1 MQEEKVSFATT
12 PSQYMALQAHDLGP
26 YPAPAQSFAVLSSIN
41 GGNAWAGTAAGGG
54 STPADP
60 AAQEE
65 LFVDASGT
73 SAVWR
78 ILGGQ
83 VVHTSFRSVV
93 LGPNAKVEGGLRGG
107 GCSGG
112 HGAIIQAVRC
122 RFPTCLEGWS
132 SSVAG
137 RSVSEDQKHRRQRR
151 WSRGRPWS
159 VCLLRNPDLVT
170 VHHPDGDSH
179 DVTLPFE
186 ARSMQPLGEGL
197 LVQRSSEYDGES
209 GEGGRALEEGTG
221 ENSDAMLVLPSLFSL
236 HHPLDELRPVALM
249 PAAAAVSTPSQADPL
264 VSETEQQLPLFCDS
278 SERLVFARGGDDLD
292 AHKDPPL
299 VLTYNPG
306 RRRHSLWLVLPVPE
320 PEPEPGSVEQSGGVS
335 SLGGFDDIST
345 LGRMGDERLS
355 MVDSCRATMMSP
367 STLSAEVGNLSNTL
381 LGVSALDSS
390 SSMAALSMAD
400 VVFGS
405 GHIRKD
411 RRSSIGLGR
420 LSTGGGAGRRASI
433 GSNASWIGAGST
445 RNEALANALGLGQS
459 GLGILSLSSAGG
471 QHGGGGNSGLG
482 GLDPLVPGLLGARFG
497 GAMSIG
503 EPQTLEEEEEEDV
516 DDDVRSQTIRPR
528 LGLSL
533 LWREAEDAPAAAQS
547 VFCAAAVGSSP
558 SPTPGDSDHRPSQ
571 IYSFLF
577 CFSDSRAGRL
587 RALSVTPSN
596 GGGKRDDEGDVHV
609 EEAFTLPCRSAIGL
623 CATAGGEGEG
633 SPGSAITADI
643 LVLAPDGGLVL
654 YRGENPIVRMAVP
667 TGCFSAA
674 VPGGSDEP
682 ESVSDAVGSCFTLTT
697 RGGDRR
703 RLRLSL
709 EPTSPLVAA
718 CCGAW
723 DCLLSAFLSTSLRA
737 DITCVV
743 QALAGVRKMPAEPN
757 PGEEVETS
765 RDVGG
770 VDEDLE
776 WIALVSVLR
785 RLILGS
791 VGDMNRPEREKSV
804 SSAATAAAGDGEG
817 GNGDDAWS
825 SLLLS
830 PFHDRFSRDNAMIL
844 SGLTRPRLNEG
855 VAGPEPHTPQM
866 PPLRTE
872 REAFL
877 EEAGAAFDALHLA
890 LEDLKTS
897 RLTVALVS
905 RLASLLLSITRVCG
919 HRGAAMR
926 DFADH
931 YWRDAAGS
939 GLEGGGEPES
949 MITRGCVATSGLLPD
964 RPTRFLKV
972 GRASGLADHGY
983 NLLRTR
989 I

>member
-12 PSQYMALQAHDLGP
+12 PSRYMTLQAHDLGP

-54 STPADP
+54 RTPADP

-122 RFPTCLEGWS
+122 RFPTYLEGWS

-137 RSVSEDQKHRRQRR
+137 RSVSEDKKHRRQRQR
-151 WSRGRPWS
+151 SRGHPWS

-197 LVQRSSEYDGES
+197 LVQRSSEYDSES
-209 GEGGRALEEGTG
+209 GGGGREQEEGTG
-221 ENSDAMLVLPSLFSL
+221 DSSDAMLVLPSLFSL

-249 PAAAAVSTPSQADPL
+249 PAAPAVSTSSQADHL
-264 VSETEQQLPLFCDS
+264 VSETDQQLPLFCDS
-278 SERLVFARGGDDLD
+278 SERLVFARGGDDLG

-299 VLTYNPG
+299 VFTYNPG
-306 RRRHSLWLVLPVPE
+306 HRRHSLWLVLPVPE
-320 PEPEPGSVEQSGGVS
+320 PEPESMERLGGSS
-335 SLGGFDDIST
+335 SWGGFDDVST

-381 LGVSALDSS
+381 LGVSTLDSS
-390 SSMAALSMAD
+390 SSMAGLSMAD
-400 VVFGS
+400 AVFGS

-411 RRSSIGLGR
+411 RRNSISLGR

-497 GAMSIG
+497 GATSIG
-503 EPQTLEEEEEEDV
+503 EPQTLEEEEEDDV

-558 SPTPGDSDHRPSQ
+558 RPASEDSYHGPSEM
-571 IYSFLF
+571 YSFLF

-587 RALSVTPSN
+587 RALSVTPFKD
-596 GGGKRDDEGDVHV
+596 GGKRDDESDVHV
-609 EEAFTLPCRSAIGL
+609 EEAFTLPCRSAVGL

-667 TGCFSAA
+667 TGCLSAA

-682 ESVSDAVGSCFTLTT
+682 DSVSDAVGSCFTLTT

-709 EPTSPLVAA
+709 EPSSPLVTA

-723 DCLLSAFLSTSLRA
+723 DCLLSVSLSTSLRA
-737 DITCVV
+737 DITCAA
-743 QALAGVRKMPAEPN
+743 QALAGVRKIPAEPN
-757 PGEEVETS
+757 PDEEAETS
-765 RDVGG
+765 RDAGG
-770 VDEDLE
+770 IDEDLE
-776 WIALVSVLR
+776 WAALVSVLR
-785 RLILGS
+785 RLVLGA
-791 VGDMNRPEREKSV
+791 VGDVNDPEKENSS
-804 SSAATAAAGDGEG
+804 SSAKGSNGDG
-817 GNGDDAWS
+817 AWS

-844 SGLTRPRLNEG
+844 SGLTRPRLIEG
-855 VAGPEPHTPQM
+855 VAGPESHTPQM

-872 REAFL
+872 RGAFL
-877 EEAGAAFDALHLA
+877 EESGAAFDALHLA
-890 LEDLKTS
+890 LEDRKTS

-949 MITRGCVATSGLLPD
+949 MITRECVATSRLLPD

-972 GRASGLADHGY
+972 SKASGVADRGY
-983 NLLRTR
+983 ELLRSRT
-989 I
+989 

>member
-1 MQEEKVSFATT
+1 MQEEKLSSAPT
-12 PSQYMALQAHDLGP
+12 PSQYMTLQAQDLGP
-26 YPAPAQSFAVLSSIN
+26 YPAPAQSFTVLSSIN

-54 STPADP
+54 RTPADP

-107 GCSGG
+107 DCGGG

-122 RFPTCLEGWS
+122 RFPTYLEGWS

-137 RSVSEDQKHRRQRR
+137 RSVPEDQKHRRQRR
-151 WSRGRPWS
+151 RSRGRPWS
-159 VCLLRNPDLVT
+159 VCLLRSPDLVT

-209 GEGGRALEEGTG
+209 GEGGRARENEEEGTG
-221 ENSDAMLVLPSLFSL
+221 ESSDAMLVLPSLFSL

-249 PAAAAVSTPSQADPL
+249 PAAAAVSTPSQTDPL
-264 VSETEQQLPLFCDS
+264 VSETEQQLRLFCDS
-278 SERLVFARGGDDLD
+278 SEKLVFVRGGDDHGAD
-292 AHKDPPL
+292 KDPPL
-299 VLTYNPG
+299 VLTYNSV

-320 PEPEPGSVEQSGGVS
+320 PEPEPAS
-335 SLGGFDDIST
+335 SGGFDGVSMMG
-345 LGRMGDERLS
+345 LVGDERLS
-355 MVDSCRATMMSP
+355 MVDSCRATRMSP
-367 STLSAEVGNLSNTL
+367 STLSAEVGSLSNTL

-390 SSMAALSMAD
+390 SSMAGLSMAD
-400 VVFGS
+400 AVLGS

-411 RRSSIGLGR
+411 RRSGGGSIGRSR
-420 LSTGGGAGRRASI
+420 LSTGGGAGRRTSS
-433 GSNASWIGAGST
+433 GSNASWIGAGNT

-459 GLGILSLSSAGG
+459 GLGMLSLSAAGG
-471 QHGGGGNSGLG
+471 GSNSGLG
-482 GLDPLVPGLLGARFG
+482 SLDPLLPGLLGARLG

-503 EPQTLEEEEEEDV
+503 EPQTLEEDEEEV
-516 DDDVRSQTIRPR
+516 DDEVRSQTIRPR
-528 LGLSL
+528 LGLYL
-533 LWREAEDAPAAAQS
+533 LWREAEHAPAAAQS
-547 VFCAAAVGSSP
+547 VFCAAAMGSFP
-558 SPTPGDSDHRPSQ
+558 RPAPGGTDHRSYQ
-571 IYSFLF
+571 RNSFLF
-577 CFSDSRAGRL
+577 CFSDSHAGRL
-587 RALSVTPSN
+587 RALSVTSSVVAK
-596 GGGKRDDEGDVHV
+596 GGKRRDDEGDVHV
-609 EEAFTLPCRSAIGL
+609 EEAFTLPCRSAVGL

-633 SPGSAITADI
+633 SPGSAIAADI

-654 YRGENPIVRMAVP
+654 YHGKNPIVRMAVP
-667 TGCFSAA
+667 AGCFSAA

-682 ESVSDAVGSCFTLTT
+682 DSLSDAVGSCFTLTT

-709 EPTSPLVAA
+709 EPASPLVAA

-723 DCLLSAFLSTSLRA
+723 DCLLSPFLSTSLRA
-737 DITCVV
+737 DITCAV
-743 QALAGVRKMPAEPN
+743 QALAGVGKRPPEPN
-757 PGEEVETS
+757 PGEVGAS
-765 RDVGG
+765 RDRGG
-770 VDEDLE
+770 IDEDLE
-776 WIALVSVLR
+776 WVALVSVLK
-785 RLILGS
+785 RLILGVVEDIS
-791 VGDMNRPEREKSV
+791 HPEREKPG
-804 SSAATAAAGDGEG
+804 SSAATASASDDGEG
-817 GNGDDAWS
+817 GNGDGAWS

-844 SGLTRPRLNEG
+844 SGLTRPRLVED
-855 VAGPEPHTPQM
+855 VAGPELHTPQM

-872 REAFL
+872 REVFL
-877 EEAGAAFDALHLA
+877 DEAGAAFDALHLA

-897 RLTVALVS
+897 RLTVALVP

-919 HRGAAMR
+919 RRGAAMR

-939 GLEGGGEPES
+939 GLGGSGEPES
-949 MITRGCVATSGLLPD
+949 MITQACVATSGLLPD

-972 GRASGLADHGY
+972 GRASGVADRRY
-983 NLLRTR
+983 QALRTR
-989 I
+989 S